1 MNFNYNPCRPFSDS
15 CLPLDYIRLMSTLAY
30 SMSNEYD
37 HELPQAEVAD
47 PLTGECG
54 QFDKPAGH
62 NSATKRYLYITS
74 SQIFSIV
81 LLCTQ
86 LAVII
91 CPVVEPYTT
100 LDYTDVRP
108 NSTLN
113 PH

>member
-1 MNFNYNPCRPFSDS
+1 
-15 CLPLDYIRLMSTLAY
+15 MSTLAY